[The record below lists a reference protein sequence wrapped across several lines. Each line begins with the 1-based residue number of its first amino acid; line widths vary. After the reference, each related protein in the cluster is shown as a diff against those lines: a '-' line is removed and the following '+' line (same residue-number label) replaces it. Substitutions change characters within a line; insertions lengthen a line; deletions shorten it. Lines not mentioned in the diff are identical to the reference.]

1 MAHADQLTS
10 MGAVENQASNN
21 NRTSSPAPRKL
32 VDTTTGGSD
41 TRVNKTEAKTDPKEP
56 TAGSSKAQGNQ
67 VTRQRLNTVRMFCL
81 MLGLAIVLG
90 VGVHVFFGIPS
101 LTKVGVPFEG
111 ALKWNRKTGA
121 APDDHA
127 AAAAIRAK
135 IVAAEE
141 KAKSPAA
148 VQAEL

>member
-67 VTRQRLNTVRMFCL
+67 VTRQRLDTVRMFCL

-90 VGVHVFFGIPS
+90 VGVHVFVGIPS
-101 LTKVGVPFEG
+101 LTKEGVPFEG
-111 ALKWNRKTGA
+111 ALKQNSKTAGIVICCLVGSMATAFVGRRVLNTRK
-121 APDDHA
+121 
-127 AAAAIRAK
+127 
-135 IVAAEE
+135 E
-141 KAKSPAA
+141 KAS
-148 VQAEL
+148 